1 MATLP
6 SDYFNRFAAKKNYAK
21 HLFIADRPL
30 QSSEL
35 NEIQDQQLNNV
46 STLSGFL
53 VGDGAITDGA
63 DISALGDGVIS
74 ITEGTLI
81 YAGMAMNVPA
91 VTDASFPTAGE
102 AVLGVSISDKVITY
116 LEDPELLMQYQ
127 NSPSYGSAGADRLQ
141 KVTTWLL
148 ADDVPE
154 GDTFFPVFYFKNG
167 VLVKTTKSRNDLD
180 QFSGLLGRYD
190 SDTHGN
196 YVLDGL
202 TLSYA
207 GIDGSTQQI
216 MLNMSAGKARV
227 LGNEALF
234 AYESTVRLDPIND
247 TGNVASEP
255 YVFTAGT
262 YTYQLR
268 YSVIDQVTAVSGT
281 KQVTRTVTHGSAT
294 GSSDLLPDTPVLQ
307 IISVQQGGTVYVK
320 GSDYVQNGDSV
331 DWSPTGNEPSP
342 GSTYQVTYQYI
353 DQFIPT
359 WNDTSI
365 TISTSDALVS
375 GSTFYVTYSYFLS
388 RYDRVSI
395 DASGAV
401 QITKG
406 IPAILANAQL
416 PGTSATLLS
425 IATVRLTKGQDP
437 VINNDR
443 IEVVTYNELKDLMSL
458 VSDMQ
463 YNIAQLSLRD
473 ETRSTDPTT
482 TKKGVVVDSLLNGNM
497 RDAGLTNNA
506 IIDDGQLFIGASFS
520 RQSSLAPDGIMLS
533 FTDTVIQSQEF
544 RTKDTRINPYAG
556 SGQVPQAMIS
566 VSPAKID
573 TRSFW
578 SYFHGGFLPV
588 DTTITIKLSGY
599 AANEQIDLTFRN
611 LPVVTLTAD
620 DNGAVQYAHMLSGG
634 LVNGTYQY
642 VATGKT
648 TKAITRGTVTIYN
661 SGKVDYG
668 QNWTGG
674 AVPWGYD
681 PVAQTFTIQATR
693 DINAVSI
700 YLTELPTN
708 TLQIKLVPTLVGIPN
723 STQLYGF
730 GEVPANKCVL
740 GWNKINLRYPVT
752 VTGGTEYAIIVATAN
767 YQGKVATAKINGY
780 DPDKQQYVVN
790 QPAQGVLLTSAN
802 ESTWSPVQDE
812 DLVYR
817 LHAADYSS
825 TRTVNLGSV
834 TVASNTNSLSLT
846 ADIET
851 PANTSVRFYLTNGTD
866 NINLNVNSETYT
878 ENFSGTFSLMAEFN
892 TGDPTVSPKV
902 FGGVIFRSG
911 TTDTP
916 GVYTQRQFSIP
927 NGNIT
932 PVTLNVIL
940 DQYVPSGASVTVQY
954 QKDSEWVALSGSTGT
969 ALGDGWYTVPYKLSG
984 VNVANTRIRITL
996 SLSNPVNRP
1005 FVKNVRAYFS

>member
-6 SDYFNRFAAKKNYAK
+6 SDYFNRFSAKKNYAK

-35 NEIQDQQLNNV
+35 NEIQDQQLHNI

-53 VGDGAITDGA
+53 VGNGAITDGA
-63 DISALGDGVIS
+63 DISSLGDGVIS
-74 ITEGTLI
+74 ITEGTLV
-81 YAGMAMNVPA
+81 YSGMAISVPA
-91 VTDASFPTAGE
+91 VSDAPFPVSGE
-102 AVLGVSISDKVITY
+102 AILGVSISDKVVTY
-116 LEDPELLMQYQ
+116 LDDTELLMQYQ

-141 KVTTWLL
+141 KVTSWMLS
-148 ADDVPE
+148 DDVAE
-154 GDTFFPVFYFKNG
+154 GDSFFPVFYFKDG
-167 VLVKTTKSRNDLD
+167 VLVKTTKSNNDLD

-207 GIDGSTQQI
+207 GIDGSTQQV
-216 MLNMSAGKARV
+216 MLNMAAGKARV
-227 LGNEALF
+227 LGNETLF
-234 AYESTVRLDPIND
+234 AYENTVRLDPIND

-255 YVFTAGT
+255 YIFTAGS
-262 YTYQLR
+262 YTYALR
-268 YSVIDQVTAVSGT
+268 YSVIDQVTAISGT
-281 KQVTRTVTHGSAT
+281 KQVTRTLTHGSAT

-307 IISVQQGGTVYVK
+307 IISVQQGSVVYVK
-320 GSDYVQNGDSV
+320 GTDYVQNGDSV
-331 DWSPTGNEPSP
+331 DWSPSGNEPSP
-342 GSTYQVTYQYI
+342 GSTYQVTYQFI
-353 DQFIPT
+353 DQFVPT
-359 WNDTSI
+359 WTETSI
-365 TISTSDALVS
+365 TISPDDALVS

-388 RYDRVSI
+388 RYDRISI
-395 DASGAV
+395 DSSGAV

-406 IPAILANAQL
+406 IPAILANAQI
-416 PGTSATLLS
+416 PGTSSTLLS

-437 VINNDR
+437 VIDNDR
-443 IEVVTYNELKDLMSL
+443 IEVVTYNEMKELMAL

-463 YNIAQLSLRD
+463 YNIAQLSLKD

-482 TKKGVVVDSLLNGNM
+482 TKKGVVVDSLLNENM
-497 RDAGLTNNA
+497 RDAGLSNNA
-506 IIDDGQLFIGASFS
+506 VVDDGQLFIGASFAN
-520 RQSSLAPDGIMLS
+520 QSSLYPDGLMLS
-533 FTDTVIQSQEF
+533 FTDSVVQSQEF

-578 SYFHGGFLPV
+578 SWFHGGFLPV
-588 DTTITIKLSGY
+588 DTTVTIKLSGF
-599 AANEQIDLTFRN
+599 AANELIDLTFRG
-611 LPVVTLTAD
+611 LAVITLTAD

-634 LVNGTYQY
+634 LINGTYQY

-648 TKAITRGTVTIYN
+648 TKSVTRGTVTVYN

-681 PVAQTFTIQATR
+681 PVAQTFTLQSTR

-708 TLQIKLVPTLVGIPN
+708 TLQIKLVPTKVGIPD

-730 GEVPANKCVL
+730 GEVPASKCVL
-740 GWNKINLRYPVT
+740 GWNKVSLRYPVT
-752 VTGGTEYAIIVATAN
+752 VAGGTEYAIIAATAN

-780 DPDKQQYVVN
+780 DTDKKQYVVN

-802 ESTWSPVQDE
+802 ESTWSAVQDE
-812 DLVYR
+812 DLMYR
-817 LHAADYSS
+817 LHAASYGS

-834 TVASNTNSLSLT
+834 TVASGTNSLSLT
-846 ADIET
+846 ADVET
-851 PANTSVRFYLTNGTD
+851 PANTSVKFYLTNGTD
-866 NINLNVNSETYT
+866 TINLNINSETFT
-878 ENFSGTFSLMAEFN
+878 ENFSGTFSLMAEFS
-892 TGDPTVSPKV
+892 TGDATVSPKV

-911 TTDTP
+911 STDTP
-916 GVYTQRQFSIP
+916 GIYTQRQFSIP
-927 NGNIT
+927 NGSIT
-932 PVTLNVIL
+932 SVTLNVIL

-954 QKDSEWVALSGSTGT
+954 QNGSSWVSLTGGTGT
-969 ALGDGWYTVPYKLSG
+969 AIGDGWYTVPYKLSG
-984 VNVANTRIRITL
+984 VNVDATRIRVTL

-1005 FVKNVRAYFS
+1005 IVKNVRAYFS